1 MVVVA
6 FAVLSAATAQHELL
20 LLIGAEV
27 WDAAPLRPLLQA
39 VSSALQ
45 VLLLCARAAKL
56 IDGKQLYKAYK
67 TLEAIQR
74 DHGAVLSSSGSGS
87 GGGSNASGGYRDSRP
102 LLLSNSRE
110 GTPHKPS
117 SAAVAGALGH
127 LGSGSSSGGGGGA
140 AQLGPLA
147 GFLRERVAELA
158 AALEQRALA
167 DFHGW
172 LANVRAQARTIGMRA
187 IRWAASERQQEEAL
201 TRQRK
206 LLLPRLEGLGDVR
219 QAGALVAQSL
229 RGPGLREALPP
240 TPLQLPAGGAGTPQS
255 AAAGAAIGGAS
266 SSSAASSATPAA
278 SSGSTS
284 SSTTAARF
292 AAFKAARQA
301 ASSPT
306 RAGPEAGAAAGA
318 GAELSPPGTA
328 GSQAAAA
335 GQTPSQ
341 QHQQQQQAGAMQ
353 RSDTMQATGEL
364 RRRCR
369 HAHMPT
375 CPPAPTVPVLCPACL
390 PTCLP
395 AYCPAPLCCR
405 RPAGWRRHG
414 AAAPLRAHPRL
425 PGPPAPVLRVLR
437 PEQEAAGEAGLGGAG
452 LGWAF
457 YRLLLLLHGWCW
469 R

>member
-1 MVVVA
+1 MLLVA
-6 FAVLSAATAQHELL
+6 LAVLSASTAQHELL

-56 IDGKQLYKAYK
+56 IEGKQLYKAYK

-74 DHGAVLSSSGSGS
+74 DHGAVLSSSGSG
-87 GGGSNASGGYRDSRP
+87 GGGSNASGGYRDTRP
-102 LLLSNSRE
+102 LLPSNSRE

-117 SAAVAGALGH
+117 SAAGAGALGH
-127 LGSGSSSGGGGGA
+127 LGSWSSSGGGGGA

-255 AAAGAAIGGAS
+255 AAAGAAIGGTS
-266 SSSAASSATPAA
+266 SSPAASSATPAA

-284 SSTTAARF
+284 SSATAARF

-318 GAELSPPGTA
+318 GAGAELSPPGTA
-328 GSQAAAA
+328 GSRAAAA

-341 QHQQQQQAGAMQ
+341 RHQQQQQAGAVQ

-369 HAHMPT
+369 NAHMPT
-375 CPPAPTVPVLCPACL
+375 CPPAPTLPVLCPACL
-390 PTCLP
+390 PAYLSTCLP
-395 AYCPAPLCCR
+395 ACLLPCPSLLQATCWL
-405 RPAGWRRHG
+405 ASTWRRCT
-414 AAAPLRAHPRL
+414 AACTSTPAWAACTSSPSITPRT
-425 PGPPAPVLRVLR
+425 
-437 PEQEAAGEAGLGGAG
+437 GGS
-452 LGWAF
+452 
-457 YRLLLLLHGWCW
+457 R
-469 R
+469 